1 MKKIFLTA
9 LFAIVCMA
17 NAAAQSQLSAE
28 ELTFRKG
35 IMNFL
40 SEEGFTPTI
49 DDDDNSVNF
58 KKEGTLYWINVYGTE
73 PTYIEMHESGFD
85 IDDTDRM
92 KLLEACNFGSYDTR
106 CAKAYVTTKSV
117 SFTTEFFVYSVSEF
131 KKVFYDTMRCL
142 NATKTKV
149 KEHYNDN

>member
-1 MKKIFLTA
+1 MTA
-9 LFAIVCMA
+9 LLAIVCMA

-58 KKEGTLYWINVYGTE
+58 KKEGTLYWINVYGTD

-85 IDDTDRM
+85 IDDTDRT

-106 CAKAYVTTKSV
+106 CAKAYLHSKSV
-117 SFTTEFFVYSVSEF
+117 HFPAAVFV
-131 KKVFYDTMRCL
+131 
-142 NATKTKV
+142 
-149 KEHYNDN
+149 